1 MNPIYSMW
9 LIFWLILTPQ
19 IKPIGIFEKFED
31 IGNPKLKGS
40 ATFDPKSETY
50 TLTGSGYN
58 IWFERDEFSYLFNTM
73 EGNFTLSADFEWEGE
88 GVDPHRKTGWM
99 IRSSTDDGAIH
110 CSAVL
115 HGDGLTVL
123 QWRVAQDEMMRDPED
138 EIFAVNSHYKTLE
151 LERKGNTIIFR
162 AAKEGGEMEEI
173 GKHEMPILE
182 GKVLAGLYINSHNPE
197 VTESIKIT
205 KVKIH

>member
-1 MNPIYSMW
+1 MNHIYSIW
-9 LIFWLILTPQ
+9 LFLWLILATE
-19 IKPIGIFEKFED
+19 IKPIGIFEEFQD
-31 IGNPKLKGS
+31 IGNPDLKGAAS
-40 ATFDPKSETY
+40 YDPATETY

-73 EGNFTLSADFEWEGE
+73 EGDFTLTADFEWEGE

-99 IRSSTDDGAIH
+99 IRSSTDDGAMH
-110 CSAVL
+110 CSAVS

-123 QWRVAQDEMMRDPED
+123 QWRVEPDSMMRDPED
-138 EIFAVNSHYKTLE
+138 EIFAKNSHYKTLE
-151 LERKGNTIIFR
+151 LERKGSSIIFR

-173 GKHEMPILE
+173 GSHDMPALR

-197 VTESIKIT
+197 VTETIKIT
-205 KVKIH
+205 NVKIR